1 MFNQVKWFIKSERGA
16 SGPEYAALFIIVAA
30 VVAGA
35 RMIAPKITALFSSAG
50 F

>member
-1 MFNQVKWFIKSERGA
+1 MFSQIKRFIKDERGA
-16 SGPEYAALFIIVAA
+16 SGQEYAALFIIVAA

-35 RMIAPKITALFSSAG
+35 KMIAPKITALFNNAG

>member
-1 MFNQVKWFIKSERGA
+1 MVTIRRFIKGERGA

-35 RMIAPKITALFSSAG
+35 KMIAPKITALFNNAG

>member
-1 MFNQVKWFIKSERGA
+1 MVTIKRFIKGKRGA

-35 RMIAPKITALFSSAG
+35 RMIAPKITALFNNAG